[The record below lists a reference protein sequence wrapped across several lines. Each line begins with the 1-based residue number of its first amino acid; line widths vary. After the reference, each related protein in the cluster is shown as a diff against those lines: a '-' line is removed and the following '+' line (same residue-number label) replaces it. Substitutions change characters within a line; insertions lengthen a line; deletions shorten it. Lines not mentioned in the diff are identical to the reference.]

1 MGKLASP
8 RQSDQAAVGH
18 GLAQVLPQDGVP
30 WYRKRHLIILNAY
43 AYSLSLLAAA
53 NGFDGT
59 MMNGLQALPA
69 WQEFMNHPTGAWLGF
84 IGAAQALS
92 STIAYPIIAYFANR
106 WGRKKGLFIGFAFL
120 FLGTFLQ
127 AFAPNQAAFILGRF
141 FLGQPSAWWGGLSP
155 LIITEIA
162 YPTHRAFLTS
172 LYNSGWYVGSL
183 LAAWATFGTRN
194 YSDSWAW
201 RIPSILQAAIPV
213 MVLPFAILVPESPR
227 FLISQGK
234 RAEAKKILTKFHAGG
249 DENSALVD
257 FELEEIETAIQAEKD
272 AASSTS
278 WMDLFRTPGNRHRAA
293 ISITLGVFAQWNGV
307 GVVSYYL
314 ALVLQTV
321 GITSVTDQTL
331 ISGCLQI
338 WNLIFAVG
346 AAAFVD
352 RLGRRPL
359 FLISSIGMLVSFILI
374 SGLSGSFATTGN
386 APTGLAV
393 IPFLFI
399 YYAFYDIAFTPLV
412 VSYPAEIWSY
422 TLRAR
427 GTALTQMSTYAAI
440 FFNTFVNPIALADI
454 GWKYYVVFAV
464 ILVVVTI
471 TIYFLYPET
480 RGHTLEEMAVVF
492 GDGDAVAE
500 VSKDVKQNVEAT
512 HKETV

>member
-1 MGKLASP
+1 MGKLAGP
-8 RQSDQAAVGH
+8 RPNDQAAVGD

-30 WYRKRHLIILNAY
+30 WYRKRHLVILNVY

-69 WQEFMNHPTGAWLGF
+69 WQEFMDHPTGAWLGF
-84 IGAAQALS
+84 ISAAQSLS
-92 STIAYPIIAYFANR
+92 STLAYPIVAYFANR
-106 WGRKKGLFIGFAFL
+106 WGRKKGLFIGFFFL

-141 FLGQPSAWWGGLSP
+141 FLGQPSAWWGGLAP
-155 LIITEIA
+155 LIVTEIA

-201 RIPSILQAAIPV
+201 RIPSILQAAIPI
-213 MVLPFAILVPESPR
+213 MILPFALLVPESPR
-227 FLISQGK
+227 FLISQGNQ
-234 RAEAKKILTKFHAGG
+234 AEARKILTKFHAGG
-249 DENSALVD
+249 DETSALVD

-359 FLISSIGMLVSFILI
+359 FLISSVGMLVSFVLI

-427 GTALTQMSTYAAI
+427 GIALTQMATYAAI
-440 FFNTFVNPIALADI
+440 FFNTFVNPIALDQI
-454 GWKYYVVFAV
+454 GWNYYVVFAV
-464 ILVVVTI
+464 ILLVVTV

-480 RGHTLEEMAVVF
+480 RGYTLEEMAVVF
-492 GDGDAVAE
+492 GEGDAVAE
-500 VSKDVKQNVEAT
+500 VSKDVKQAVEAT

>member
-1 MGKLASP
+1 MGKLVSP

-59 MMNGLQALPA
+59 MINGLQALPA

-84 IGAAQALS
+84 IGAAQPLS

-106 WGRKKGLFIGFAFL
+106 WGRKKGLFIGFVFL
-120 FLGTFLQ
+120 FLGIFLQ

-172 LYNSGWYVGSL
+172 LYNSGC
-183 LAAWATFGTRN
+183 
-194 YSDSWAW
+194 DSWAW

-227 FLISQGK
+227 FLVSQGK
-234 RAEAKKILTKFHAGG
+234 RAEAKKMLTKFHAGG
-249 DENSALVD
+249 DENSTLVD

-272 AASSTS
+272 AAS
-278 WMDLFRTPGNRHRAA
+278 R
-293 ISITLGVFAQWNGV
+293 
-307 GVVSYYL
+307 
-314 ALVLQTV
+314 
-321 GITSVTDQTL
+321 
-331 ISGCLQI
+331 
-338 WNLIFAVG
+338 
-346 AAAFVD
+346 
-352 RLGRRPL
+352 
-359 FLISSIGMLVSFILI
+359 
-374 SGLSGSFATTGN
+374 N

-399 YYAFYDIAFTPLV
+399 YYAFYDIAFTPLL

-440 FFNTFVNPIALADI
+440 FFNTFVNPIALNDI
-454 GWKYYVVFAV
+454 GWKYYAVFAV
-464 ILVVVTI
+464 ILLEVTI

-492 GDGDAVAE
+492 GEGDAVAE
-500 VSKDVKQNVEAT
+500 VSKDVKHNVEAT